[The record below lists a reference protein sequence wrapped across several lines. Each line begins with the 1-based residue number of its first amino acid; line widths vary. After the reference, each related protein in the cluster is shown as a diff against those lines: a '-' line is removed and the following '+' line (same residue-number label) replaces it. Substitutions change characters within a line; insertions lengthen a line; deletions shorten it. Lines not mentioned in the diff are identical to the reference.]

1 MDKATFRT
9 IREPSRIGRI
19 ARHAMLLFLAAAAF
33 GAPSVAHAQYETT
46 LVEPIQPPDYN
57 RDRNVS
63 VTEKKREGY
72 DPIGV
77 RVRSFILYPYV
88 GGGFGYTTNVFLSE
102 TKGKKDGYFHVEP
115 SVRIQSDWSRHWLAL
130 NAGGNF
136 RNYLKQTDRD
146 QSAWHANADGLLEV
160 GANFQL
166 KANGGY
172 SKFYES
178 PFSGEVESNV
188 AALSSYE
195 QLRAGLEARYAGDR
209 SRVVLGYDFTR
220 YDFNSV
226 QLSDGTSFDQKQ
238 RDRDIHRFKA
248 QAEYAVSPAIAAYAQ
263 VAYVDTKYDR
273 PLLNGDP
280 NQNSNTWTA
289 LAGVSFDISATMR
302 GAVGVGYS
310 SRKYDGPAYDDVDGI
325 SAEAKVEYFPSDLTT
340 LTLKLRR
347 VIQDTTVPQA
357 NAYFDNRALLR
368 IDHELRNNVIASV
381 SAEYAKED
389 YIGTSED
396 TDFYQ
401 VGGGVRYLMS
411 RTLGVELNSTYSSRK
426 RDLINPVFDGS
437 VHEFA
442 TVLTLFVQR

>member
-1 MDKATFRT
+1 MDEATFRKT
-9 IREPSRIGRI
+9 RALLQARRI
-19 ARHAMLLFLAAAAF
+19 ARSVMLLFLAVAAF

-46 LVEPIQPPDYN
+46 LVEPVLPPDYN

-63 VTEKKREGY
+63 VTERRREDY

-102 TKGKKDGYFHVEP
+102 NKGKDDGYFHAEP
-115 SVRIQSDWSRHWLAL
+115 SVSLQSDWSRHWLAL

-136 RNYLKQTDRD
+136 RYYLKETDRD
-146 QSAWHANADGLLEV
+146 QSAWHVNGETLLEV
-160 GANFQL
+160 GGNVQF

-172 SKFYES
+172 SKYYES

-195 QLRAGLEARYAGDR
+195 ELKAGAEARLSEDR
-209 SRVVLGYDFTR
+209 FRAVLGYDFTTF
-220 YDFNSV
+220 DFNSV
-226 QLSDGTSFDQKQ
+226 KLSDGFTFSQKE
-238 RDRDIHRFKA
+238 RNRDIHRFKA

-263 VAYVDTKYDR
+263 FAYVDTNYDR

-280 NQNSNTWTA
+280 NRDSNTWTA

-325 SAEAKVEYFPSDLTT
+325 SAEAKVEYFPSELTT

-357 NAYFDNRALLR
+357 NAFFDNRALLR
-368 IDHELRNNVIASV
+368 IDHELRTNLIASV

-389 YIGTSED
+389 YIGTPED

-401 VGGGVRYLMS
+401 VGAGAHYMIS
-411 RTLGVELNSTYSSRK
+411 RSLGVKLDSTYSARK
-426 RDLINPVFDGS
+426 RNVTNPVFDGS
-437 VHEFA
+437 VHEFQ
-442 TVLTLFVQR
+442 TVLTIYVQR